1 VIMKLIRWF
10 FSNIILIAIILAM
23 SYSYVYWGRLT
34 DKDTPAG
41 ETLAWLSEEFKS
53 VEGLVAFLKVPD
65 SDSQTS
71 QPSEPVVSSVQ
82 NTFETAPVIERSD
95 APATF
100 VTPEIEAS
108 LSQVN
113 DEGVVAD
120 VSTQQGA
127 ADKQT
132 TRELWIDAR
141 QSFHHRDFEKSISSY
156 ERLIAK
162 TSNNYDAYGELGN
175 VYFNRGEMKQAAN
188 SYFEAASI
196 LVKLGQT
203 DRASSL
209 LGMLYQMDSA
219 KAEELRDLLSSAKS

>member
-1 VIMKLIRWF
+1 MKLIRWF
-10 FSNIILIAIILAM
+10 LSNIILIAIILAM

-41 ETLAWLSEEFKS
+41 ETLAWLSKEFKS
-53 VEGLVAFLKVPD
+53 VEGLVAFLKIPG

-71 QPSEPVVSSVQ
+71 QSSEPVASVSQ
-82 NTFETAPVIERSD
+82 DTFEAAPVIEQSNM
-95 APATF
+95 PATY

-113 DEGVVAD
+113 EEGMVAD
-120 VSTQQGA
+120 TSAEQAQPE
-127 ADKQT
+127 KQT

-162 TSNNYDAYGELGN
+162 TSNNYDAHGELGN
-175 VYFNRGEMKQAAN
+175 VYFNRGEMKQAAD

-196 LVKLGQT
+196 LVRLGQT

-209 LGMLYQMDSA
+209 LGMLSQMDST
-219 KAEELRDLLSSAKS
+219 KADELRALLSSAKS